1 METEKEKNIRRCK
14 GLNQQIIIAQ
24 ESLADLLER
33 LNEYDLSDQVDGF
46 FQLSEDFKNR
56 HYEVKHRLK
65 TIKEI

>member
-24 ESLADLLER
+24 ESLADLLEK

-46 FQLSEDFKNR
+46 FQLSDGFTKR
-56 HYEVKHRLK
+56 HYEVEHRLK
-65 TIKEI
+65 KIKEV